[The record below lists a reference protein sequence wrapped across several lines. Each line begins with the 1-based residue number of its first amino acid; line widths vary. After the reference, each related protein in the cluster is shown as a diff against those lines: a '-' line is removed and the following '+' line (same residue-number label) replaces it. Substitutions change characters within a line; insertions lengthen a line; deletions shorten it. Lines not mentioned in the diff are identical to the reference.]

1 EFQRRGANVFAT
13 SRRVD
18 TMKGLKEK
26 GVNTLALDVTSEPS
40 IQAAVKQI
48 TSQTGRVDVLVN
60 NAGCGLPGPL
70 AELPMARIKEVYDT
84 NLFGALALSQAVF
97 PYMHKQRSGR
107 IINVSSVAGY
117 TYRPFVGTYGSSKAA
132 FNAVT
137 NCMRV
142 EMKPLGIGVVLVT
155 PGYIRTN
162 IFSPSTTLKRS
173 RVDITIGNA
182 LFQLEGASH
191 VDSDP
196 NHHENGYESSDL
208 PSKTSPKPAEE
219 PQIGGRF
226 FEAGGFGS
234 CGVPDV
240 PDDAECVADLA
251 AFPELATRSGT
262 RTVRRLACLAHR
274 CSPSSHPTLTLLSP
288 YSHPPLTLLSPS
300 SHPPLTLLSPSSH
313 PPLTLL
319 SPSSH
324 PPLTLLSPSSHP
336 PLTLLSPSSHPVL
349 SCCGHVRIVKGRI
362 YFRFGGFEFDWFK
375 MRRFLFSILMI
386 KEAIARYSLHSLT
399 AEFFINTCDAHI
411 SKASSVANRRA
422 GLPIFSTHGSIGSI
436 DILYPDPVDLSET
449 YFRRSEA
456 DQVPWEQKQSRAVFR
471 GTMTNFHLFYD
482 RQWRP
487 SPRMRLHRM
496 SDVRPDLIDARLVK
510 GVDPV
515 FLDELREDGIKMGG
529 RLGPAELQAFKYE
542 IEVDGGTGTCRT
554 CGILASNQM
563 IIKHASEYFEYF
575 YPLLCPYQHFVPTH
589 RYFDDLFERI
599 EWARDHDLKAQQ
611 IVKQANRLARDVC
624 TWEGRRLYWAIL
636 LAKYSASAL
645 EDPANVTRPAV
656 FKCTVPPIQGD
667 VVMHGI
673 RSKEKPEKWY
683 PRCGSPEEDEGQSLC
698 THWCSGRLEESKWK
712 WLSADILSGI
722 QGFKPQIPGNKFRD
736 V

>member
-1 EFQRRGANVFAT
+1 MLLDSLDLKLDTNALIVTLSSVTSLAREFQRRGANVFAT

-162 IFSPSTTLKRS
+162 IFSKNVSHIPVLPPSSPFKPMEINVRESYAKRAK
-173 RVDITIGNA
+173 N
-182 LFQLEGASH
+182 Q
-191 VDSDP
+191 
-196 NHHENGYESSDL
+196 
-208 PSKTSPKPAEE
+208 
-219 PQIGGRF
+219 
-226 FEAGGFGS
+226 
-234 CGVPDV
+234 
-240 PDDAECVADLA
+240 
-251 AFPELATRSGT
+251 
-262 RTVRRLACLAHR
+262 

>member
-1 EFQRRGANVFAT
+1 MDTSHQIYPRKPRRNQRRSRKSAGDS
-13 SRRVD
+13 SRR
-18 TMKGLKEK
+18 
-26 GVNTLALDVTSEPS
+26 A
-40 IQAAVKQI
+40 
-48 TSQTGRVDVLVN
+48 VLV
-60 NAGCGLPGPL
+60 
-70 AELPMARIKEVYDT
+70 
-84 NLFGALALSQAVF
+84 
-97 PYMHKQRSGR
+97 
-107 IINVSSVAGY
+107 
-117 TYRPFVGTYGSSKAA
+117 
-132 FNAVT
+132 
-137 NCMRV
+137 
-142 EMKPLGIGVVLVT
+142 
-155 PGYIRTN
+155 
-162 IFSPSTTLKRS
+162 
-173 RVDITIGNA
+173 
-182 LFQLEGASH
+182 
-191 VDSDP
+191 
-196 NHHENGYESSDL
+196 
-208 PSKTSPKPAEE
+208 
-219 PQIGGRF
+219 
-226 FEAGGFGS
+226 S

-251 AFPELATRSGT
+251 AFPELATRSGALPPLT
-262 RTVRRLACLAHR
+262 LL
-274 CSPSSHPTLTLLSP
+274 SPSSHPTLTLLSP
-288 YSHPPLTLLSPS
+288 SSHPPLT
-300 SHPPLTLLSPSSH
+300 PPLTLLSPSSH

-436 DILYPDPVDLSET
+436 DILYPD
-449 YFRRSEA
+449 R
-456 DQVPWEQKQSRAVFR
+456 
-471 GTMTNFHLFYD
+471 
-482 RQWRP
+482 
-487 SPRMRLHRM
+487 PRMRLHRM

-529 RLGPAELQAFKYE
+529 RLGPAELQAFN
-542 IEVDGGTGTCRT
+542 T
-554 CGILASNQM
+554 S
-563 IIKHASEYFEYF
+563 S
-575 YPLLCPYQHFVPTH
+575 PTH

-683 PRCGSPEEDEGQSLC
+683 PRCGLQRKMRGSPCVPTGAQGVWKSP
-698 THWCSGRLEESKWK
+698 SGNGLVPT
-712 WLSADILSGI
+712 
-722 QGFKPQIPGNKFRD
+722 F
-736 V
+736 

>member
-1 EFQRRGANVFAT
+1 MTWDARYSMTVVDKSEDTDDTGASV
-13 SRRVD
+13 
-18 TMKGLKEK
+18 E
-26 GVNTLALDVTSEPS
+26 
-40 IQAAVKQI
+40 AAVKQEEEI
-48 TSQTGRVDVLVN
+48 V
-60 NAGCGLPGPL
+60 
-70 AELPMARIKEVYDT
+70 IKEATAVNGGDGDGVNTFAAAIVVEDKAVNAKCVGVEAVKGDIMVKGSKANATAKGQVLKEDERVEGYETREVLGVKMLRRSERHKKISQGLDVK
-84 NLFGALALSQAVF
+84 ALNF
-97 PYMHKQRSGR
+97 KTRKQR
-107 IINVSSVAGY
+107 
-117 TYRPFVGTYGSSKAA
+117 FK
-132 FNAVT
+132 
-137 NCMRV
+137 
-142 EMKPLGIGVVLVT
+142 VL
-155 PGYIRTN
+155 
-162 IFSPSTTLKRS
+162 S
-173 RVDITIGNA
+173 
-182 LFQLEGASH
+182 
-191 VDSDP
+191 
-196 NHHENGYESSDL
+196 
-208 PSKTSPKPAEE
+208 
-219 PQIGGRF
+219 
-226 FEAGGFGS
+226 
-234 CGVPDV
+234 
-240 PDDAECVADLA
+240 
-251 AFPELATRSGT
+251 
-262 RTVRRLACLAHR
+262 
-274 CSPSSHPTLTLLSP
+274 LLSP

-300 SHPPLTLLSPSSH
+300 SHPPLTLLSPSSHPPLTFTLLSPSSH

-422 GLPIFSTHGSIGSI
+422 GLPVFSTHGSIGSI

-656 FKCTVPPIQGD
+656 FKCTVPPIQG
-667 VVMHGI
+667 
-673 RSKEKPEKWY
+673 
-683 PRCGSPEEDEGQSLC
+683 
-698 THWCSGRLEESKWK
+698 RLEESKWK